1 MEAGFLKL
9 ANNSFKLN
17 LFLLNKLPAAYFSG
31 VRLVSFNEETAVVKV
46 PYKWFSTNPF
56 KSTYFACLA
65 MAAEM
70 STGLLAMGSIY
81 KRNPGISMLVVGLT
95 GEFFKKAT
103 GVTYFTC
110 NDGALIESSIKK
122 TIDSGEAVS
131 CECEA
136 MGRNKAG
143 ESIALFK
150 IIWSF
155 KVKASLIK

>member
-17 LFLLNKLPAAYFSG
+17 IFLLNKLPAAYFSG
-31 VRLVSFNEETAVVKV
+31 VRLVSISEEAAVVKV

-81 KRNPGISMLVVGLT
+81 KRNPAISMLVVGLT
-95 GEFFKKAT
+95 GEFYKKAT
-103 GVTYFTC
+103 GITYFTC
-110 NDGALIESSIKK
+110 NDGALIENAIKK
-122 TIDSGEAVS
+122 SMSSGEAVN
-131 CECEA
+131 CQCEA
-136 MGRNKAG
+136 LGKNIAG
-143 ESIALFK
+143 EPIALFK
-150 IIWSF
+150 ITWSF
-155 KVKASLIK
+155 KVKSQPK

>member
-9 ANNSFKLN
+9 ANNAFKLN

-31 VRLVSFNEETAVVKV
+31 VRVVSFSEAAAVVKV

-70 STGLLAMGSIY
+70 STGLLAMGSVY
-81 KRNPGISMLVVGLT
+81 KRNPAISMLVVDLKGT
-95 GEFFKKAT
+95 FYKKAT
-103 GVTYFTC
+103 GITYFTC
-110 NDGALIESSIKK
+110 NDGALIEHSIKK
-122 TIDSGEAVS
+122 SIASGEAVS

-136 MGRNKAG
+136 MGTNKAG
-143 ESIALFK
+143 EAIALFK
-150 IIWSF
+150 ITWSF
-155 KVKASLIK
+155 KVKAGLIK

>member
-1 MEAGFLKL
+1 MQNAFLKL
-9 ANNSFKLN
+9 ANNSIKLN
-17 LFLLNKLPAAYFSG
+17 LFLLTKLPAAYFSG
-31 VRLVSFNEETAVVKV
+31 VRLVSISKEAAVVKI

-81 KRNPGISMLVVGLT
+81 KRKPAISMLVVGLS
-95 GEFFKKAT
+95 GAFYKKAT

-110 NDGALIESSIKK
+110 NQGNLIESCIKK
-122 TIDSGEAVS
+122 TIATGEAVS

-136 MGRNKAG
+136 LGKNEAG
-143 ESIALFK
+143 EPIALFK
-150 IIWSF
+150 ITWSF
-155 KVKASLIK
+155 RVKAA

>member
-1 MEAGFLKL
+1 
-9 ANNSFKLN
+9 
-17 LFLLNKLPAAYFSG
+17 
-31 VRLVSFNEETAVVKV
+31 
-46 PYKWFSTNPF
+46 
-56 KSTYFACLA
+56 

-150 IIWSF
+150 ITWSF